1 MPPRLN
7 PEIIRTLFTQA
18 GFIPD
23 NDFNYIN
30 AKRKYRVFDIL
41 NNKYVK
47 ISVQTLKYNI
57 KTGKRPLWEE
67 PPMLSNND
75 PEYFDGIDRF
85 NQRIPDLPADYQ
97 RQTFN
102 EHQNI
107 IRRIQRKQNFTY
119 LFDQSDSD
127 VRNNQMRGI
136 ILALQNAL
144 PRVFPTHNIRLKLTT
159 TSGLERYFH
168 INPTSLEDLWAIFSP
183 VNPDFSVEDSAGN
196 FALSNDDYA
205 QIDFVFKAPT
215 HGRQVA
221 AGFYPFVN
229 VSNQDLSRYG
239 IYKEDEI
246 EKAIEPCLITA
257 FRSSNI
263 MSTEEMNQLTEM
275 VNTREFPQ
283 IYLRNIAEHFKINI
297 YVRKYFDNGKTSH
310 VEFNP
315 VGANRNIKLMIVNN
329 HYMLYEQLAKNK
341 FSYALIKQAS
351 VKPFTNKH
359 FERVYKEIVFPNNSH
374 KYKTY
379 NAARLIKRLPPT
391 PKPMS
396 PDYRSKVKHGS
407 HLFGYQPEDF
417 EIEQRLEELQDFVD
431 TIPTKTRINVRK
443 YFKFSHLMQ
452 RIMYEYGCF
461 DDVYEIAGEL
471 RDNIRNELVFPKRD
485 LIVSEINEKC
495 YYLDFNGAYSSFM
508 THIPT
513 GPNANGAPNTK
524 IAELIRFMYDKR
536 IEVRTINPKLSK
548 TIKFIM
554 NSCYGT
560 SIQKPKIIKHKYS
573 TNINGTISNQGD
585 FVISTEAGNE
595 GFVNIIQPYV
605 EHYSHPHFA
614 KVILDGF
621 QQKVQEIKS
630 IVNVLFQNIDAF
642 IVNESD
648 YNKLVELGYVHPTEL
663 GKLKVEHVFKSVQF
677 YSKMKW
683 KNAITSSFCCAFAY
697 ASISRCSF
705 SDL

>member
-1 MPPRLN
+1 MPKRLN
-7 PEIIRTLFTQA
+7 GDEVKQLFTQA

-23 NDFNYIN
+23 NDFRYTN

-41 NNKYVK
+41 NNKYVN
-47 ISVQTLKYNI
+47 ITVQTLRYNI

-67 PPMLSNND
+67 PQMLANED
-75 PEYFDGIDRF
+75 PEYRDGIERF
-85 NQRIPDLPADYQ
+85 NQRIPELPAEIQ
-97 RQTFN
+97 QQTFN
-102 EHQNI
+102 EHQQI
-107 IRRIQRKQNFTY
+107 IRRIVRKQNFTY
-119 LFDQSDSD
+119 LFDQIDPETKH
-127 VRNNQMRGI
+127 NQMRGLI
-136 ILALQNAL
+136 MALQNAL

-168 INPTSLEDLWAIFSP
+168 INPTSLDDLWEIFSP
-183 VNPDFSVEDSAGN
+183 ADPDFSVEDSSGN
-196 FALSNDDYA
+196 FALNDDDYA
-205 QIDFVFKAPT
+205 QIDFVFKEPK

-229 VSNQDLSRYG
+229 VSDVDLSRYG
-239 IYKEDEI
+239 IYREDEI
-246 EKAIEPCLITA
+246 ERAIEPCLITA

-263 MSTEEMNQLTEM
+263 LNKDEMNQLTEM
-275 VNTREFPQ
+275 INTREFPQ

-297 YVRKYFDNGKTSH
+297 YVRKYHSDGKSSH

-315 VGANRNIKLMIVNN
+315 VGAYRNIKLMIVNN

-341 FSYALIKQAS
+341 YSYALVKQAS
-351 VKPFTNKH
+351 VKPFTKKH
-359 FERVYKEIVFPNNSH
+359 YERVFKKMISSENVSSAPN
-374 KYKTY
+374 Y

-396 PDYRSKVKHGS
+396 PDYRKQIKHGA
-407 HLFGYQPEDF
+407 HLFGYQPEDC

-513 GPNANGAPNTK
+513 GPSANGPANRK
-524 IAELIRFMYDKR
+524 ISELIRLMYNKR
-536 IEVRTINPKLSK
+536 IEMRSINPKLSK

-573 TNINGTISNQGD
+573 TNISGTIDNQGD

-648 YNKLVELGYVHPTEL
+648 YNKLVELGYIHPTEL
-663 GKLKVEHVFKSVQF
+663 GKLKVEHVFKSVRF

-683 KNAITSSFCCAFAY
+683 IGINEDNSEFRHCV
-697 ASISRCSF
+697 
-705 SDL
+705 